1 MLVQNLPMRHLRWPA
16 GALLLALVS
25 CSGGNSSMNM
35 AAMTASPAPMMTAD
49 FESIQT
55 NIFTPLCAGC
65 HSGANPAAN
74 LSLDAAHS
82 FNDLVNVPSTEQP
95 LIVRVKPGDPAHSF
109 LAIHLE
115 DDGDGASASD
125 IAVVVQWIADG
136 AMPDS
141 VAMPMPMPMMKFQVA
156 AVEPNP
162 GDSRQIPPPRIIIG
176 FTQELDRAGV
186 FPEAVRLERV
196 EEDANSQT
204 AMIIPIPATLSIPAD
219 NARALMLIPA
229 IALPP
234 GQYRVVLDT
243 TSGVVIRSLSG
254 ALLGAPASE
263 VNGERIVTRFSVTA
277 D

>member
-1 MLVQNLPMRHLRWPA
+1 MVMLVQNLSMRYLRRPA
-16 GALLLALVS
+16 GALLLALMG

-35 AAMTASPAPMMTAD
+35 NSMTVSPAPMMTAD

-55 NIFTPLCAGC
+55 NIFTPLCASC

-74 LSLDAAHS
+74 LGLDAAHS

-109 LAIHLE
+109 LAIHLQ

-125 IAVVVQWIADG
+125 IALIIQWIADG
-136 AMPDS
+136 AMLS
-141 VAMPMPMPMMKFQVA
+141 SAMPMPMPMEFRVA
-156 AVEPNP
+156 AVEPSS
-162 GDSRQIPPPRIIIG
+162 GDSRQSPPPRIIIG

-196 EEDANSQT
+196 ADDTDSQT
-204 AMIIPIPATLSIPAD
+204 AMTTPIPATLSIPAD
-219 NARALMLIPA
+219 NARALMLTPA
-229 IALPP
+229 ITLSP

-254 ALLGAPASE
+254 ALLGAPASQ
-263 VNGERIVTRFSVTA
+263 VNGEHIVTRFSVTA